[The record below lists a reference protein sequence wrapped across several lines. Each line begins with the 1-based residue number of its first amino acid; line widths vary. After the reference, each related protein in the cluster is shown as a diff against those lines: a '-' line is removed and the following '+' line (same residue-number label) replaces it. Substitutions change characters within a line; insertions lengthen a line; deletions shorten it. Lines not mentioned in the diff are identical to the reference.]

1 MEEGTSMERIVLT
14 LLAGIAILN
23 GGQFSIL
30 AIVAWIAF
38 LCGVCL
44 ILPARRR
51 RPAIAYFTGFL
62 LCTCGWLGS
71 DVLLVS
77 CFISLWLLSK
87 WSTSEEPRWASAPLR
102 PLFLFGCGAFAAE
115 IWISSG
121 APGRLASVYHPTSLI
136 ESYMFQDLVRSFLDV
151 WGASWRWLFRV
162 GVLSLT
168 MKTFQRLETETCS
181 IARGIWMGA
190 VIASL
195 YVGLQWFGFQII
207 VLPNQTD
214 WWTSI
219 RRLSG
224 LASDPNAQGLVFGLA
239 LWIRA
244 LLFHRSERTGS
255 SGFLETGIPIILV
268 CIGGILTGS
277 RTFFLV
283 AGFLLIAFAVR
294 RSVRTV
300 LVLIASIVAFSS
312 FVTMLDIF
320 FNLDFLLHDRSWM
333 PEGLGRI
340 LRSVSL
346 IKISETLSSRLI
358 FWNLALSVAQDH
370 WFYGLGADR
379 FIKYVT
385 LYALRDASLGS
396 WVDNANNFYLG
407 LLAEGGIGAVLGF
420 IVSVIGYRFYAGPK
434 DFMATFCVMM
444 IFSILLVGPHIDFIE
459 VLMLV
464 GLLIGTFTRER
475 RIAQRI
481 SKPIGILLLMLGF
494 MVPHFRELG
503 VYSWEYEGPNRATRW
518 IAPYATVQIP
528 CHTNETTGENMA
540 ELVLRTS
547 YTPSVAQLTTQIV
560 AQGNERKT
568 IELSPGM
575 PHAAQF
581 VCAQEKELLALEVST
596 NIGWRPAKVWP
607 KRTSDNRVLAVQQVF
622 TAPLG
627 NS

>member
-1 MEEGTSMERIVLT
+1 
-14 LLAGIAILN
+14 
-23 GGQFSIL
+23 
-30 AIVAWIAF
+30 
-38 LCGVCL
+38 
-44 ILPARRR
+44 
-51 RPAIAYFTGFL
+51 
-62 LCTCGWLGS
+62 
-71 DVLLVS
+71 
-77 CFISLWLLSK
+77 
-87 WSTSEEPRWASAPLR
+87 
-102 PLFLFGCGAFAAE
+102 
-115 IWISSG
+115 
-121 APGRLASVYHPTSLI
+121 
-136 ESYMFQDLVRSFLDV
+136 MFQDLSRSFLDV
-151 WGASWRWLFRV
+151 WGASWRWLFRL
-162 GVLSLT
+162 GVLSLAI
-168 MKTFQRLETETCS
+168 KTFQKLHLEAETYS

-195 YVGLQWFGFQII
+195 YVVLQWFGFQVI
-207 VLPNQTD
+207 VLSNQTD
-214 WWTSI
+214 WWSSI

-224 LASDPNAQGLVFGLA
+224 LAVDPNAQGLVFGLA

-244 LLFHRSERTGS
+244 LLYNRSEATRS
-255 SGFLETGIPIILV
+255 AAFFETAMPVILV
-268 CIGGILTGS
+268 CIGGVLTGS

-283 AGFLLIAFAVR
+283 AGFLLMAFAIR
-294 RSVRTV
+294 RSTRTV

-312 FVTMLDIF
+312 FVTMLDVF
-320 FNLDFLLHDRSWM
+320 FNLEFLLHDRSWM

-346 IKISETLSSRLI
+346 IRISETLSSRLI

-379 FIKYVT
+379 FIRYVT

-434 DFMATFCVMM
+434 DFMAIFCVMM
-444 IFSILLVGPHIDFIE
+444 IFLILLVGPHIDFIE

-481 SKPIGILLLMLGF
+481 SKPVGILLLMLGF

-518 IAPYATVQIP
+518 IAPYATLQIP
-528 CHTNETTGENMA
+528 CHANETTGENMA

-547 YTPSVAQLTTQIV
+547 YAPSAAQLTTQIV

-575 PHAAQF
+575 PHVAEF
-581 VCAQEKELLALEVST
+581 VCAKEQGLLALEVST
-596 NIGWRPAKVWP
+596 NVGWRPAKVWP

-622 TAPLG
+622 TAP
-627 NS
+627 

>member
-1 MEEGTSMERIVLT
+1 
-14 LLAGIAILN
+14 
-23 GGQFSIL
+23 
-30 AIVAWIAF
+30 
-38 LCGVCL
+38 
-44 ILPARRR
+44 
-51 RPAIAYFTGFL
+51 
-62 LCTCGWLGS
+62 
-71 DVLLVS
+71 
-77 CFISLWLLSK
+77 
-87 WSTSEEPRWASAPLR
+87 
-102 PLFLFGCGAFAAE
+102 
-115 IWISSG
+115 
-121 APGRLASVYHPTSLI
+121 
-136 ESYMFQDLVRSFLDV
+136 MFQDLSRSFLDV
-151 WGASWRWLFRV
+151 WGASWRWLFRL
-162 GVLSLT
+162 GILSLT
-168 MKTFQRLETETCS
+168 IKTFQKHHLEAETYS
-181 IARGIWMGA
+181 IAKGIWMGA

-195 YVGLQWFGFQII
+195 YVVLQWFGFQVI
-207 VLPNQTD
+207 VLSNQTD

-224 LASDPNAQGLVFGLA
+224 LAVDPNAQGLVFGLA

-244 LLFHRSERTGS
+244 LLYNRSEATRS
-255 SGFLETGIPIILV
+255 AAFFETVMPVILV

-283 AGFLLIAFAVR
+283 AGFLLMAFAIR
-294 RSVRTV
+294 RSTRTV
-300 LVLIASIVAFSS
+300 LVLIASIVAFST
-312 FVTMLDIF
+312 FVTMLDVF
-320 FNLDFLLHDRSWM
+320 FNLEFLLHDRSWM

-346 IKISETLSSRLI
+346 IRISETLSSRLI

-385 LYALRDASLGS
+385 LYALRDVSLGS

-420 IVSVIGYRFYAGPK
+420 IVSVIGYRFYAGSK
-434 DFMATFCVMM
+434 DFMAIFCVMM
-444 IFSILLVGPHIDFIE
+444 IFTILLVGPHIDFIE

-475 RIAQRI
+475 RIAHRI
-481 SKPIGILLLMLGF
+481 NKPIGILLLMLGF

-503 VYSWEYEGPNRATRW
+503 VYSWEYEGPSRATRW
-518 IAPYATVQIP
+518 IAPYATLQIP

-547 YTPSVAQLTTQIV
+547 YAPSAAQLTTQIV
-560 AQGNERKT
+560 AEGNEQKT
-568 IELSPGM
+568 IELFPGM

-581 VCAQEKELLALEVST
+581 VCAKEKGLLALEVST

-622 TAPLG
+622 TAP
-627 NS
+627 